1 MSEKNIV
8 ISWIKA
14 EILSVLI
21 TIAAM
26 VICAAVIT
34 YTDAGEDCINI
45 VSPAVTAVCAFLSA
59 VMVSAKMKQR
69 GILWGIAAGIFYIVC
84 IWIMIFLGGRE
95 SFFGEKSLMFAFISI
110 FFGASGG
117 IFGIN
122 IKK

>member
-34 YTDAGEDCINI
+34 YTDAGEGCINI

-95 SFFGEKSLMFAFISI
+95 SFFGEKSLMFTFISI
-110 FFGASGG
+110 FFGALGG

>member
-8 ISWIKA
+8 ISWVKA
-14 EILSVLI
+14 EFVSVLI

-26 VICAAVIT
+26 VVCAAIIT
-34 YTDAGEDCINI
+34 YTDVGEGCINI
-45 VSPAVTAVCAFLSA
+45 VSPAVTAICAFLSA

-69 GILWGIAAGIFYIVC
+69 GILWGIAAGILYIMCV
-84 IWIMIFLGGRE
+84 WIMLFLGGRE
-95 SFFGEKSLMFAFISI
+95 SFFGEKSLMFALISF
-110 FFGASGG
+110 FFGALGG

>member
-14 EILSVLI
+14 ELISVLI
-21 TIAAM
+21 TVAAM

-34 YTDAGEDCINI
+34 YTYAGEGCINI

-110 FFGASGG
+110 FFGALGG

>member
-14 EILSVLI
+14 E
-21 TIAAM
+21 
-26 VICAAVIT
+26 
-34 YTDAGEDCINI
+34 I

-110 FFGASGG
+110 FFGALGG

>member
-8 ISWIKA
+8 VSWIKA

-34 YTDAGEDCINI
+34 YTDASEGCINI

-110 FFGASGG
+110 FFGALGG